1 MAHTRSTAGRD
12 GMEGEVSMRLSSSFS
27 IIPGVAILALLAPA
41 DVVAQRGRGS
51 VRDGN
56 RLFNEG
62 RFQEARERYLDALRE
77 SPTSPLIRFNEGN
90 ALYESAE
97 FQQALDAYQQAIAA
111 EDPSLQAKAWY
122 NLGNALYRQQM
133 LQESVEAYRQAL
145 RSDPTDPDAKHNL
158 EWVLQQMEQQQ
169 QQNQSDQNQ
178 NQAQQQDDQQ
188 EQQDQQ
194 DQQDQEQQQGDQPEQ
209 PSQNDE
215 AGEQQQGEPPPMS
228 REEAERLLDAIDE
241 NPNEIRRPPPA
252 RARAARPKKRW

>member
-1 MAHTRSTAGRD
+1 
-12 GMEGEVSMRLSSSFS
+12 MRLLNSFS
-27 IIPGVAILALLAPA
+27 LILCVATLALFIPA
-41 DVVAQRGRGS
+41 EVVAQRGRGP

-62 RFQEARERYLDALRE
+62 RFEEARERYLDALRE

-97 FQQALDAYQQAIAA
+97 FRQALDAYQQAITT

-158 EWVLQQMEQQQ
+158 EWVLKQMEQ

-178 NQAQQQDDQQ
+178 NQDQQQDDQQ

-194 DQQDQEQQQGDQPEQ
+194 DQDQDQEQQQGDQPEQ
-209 PSQNDE
+209 PTLNDE
-215 AGEQQQGEPPPMS
+215 ADGQQQQGEPPPMS
-228 REEAERLLDAIDE
+228 REEAERLLNAIDE
-241 NPNEIRRPPPA
+241 NPNEVRRPPPA
-252 RARAARPKKRW
+252 RARGARPKKRW